1 MEEKLFM
8 HNNGAGEVHNTG
20 DAQLQLCMQAG
31 PQDSGLNV
39 IGNQV
44 RSFRVPKT
52 TIWNIAL
59 GQ

>member
-1 MEEKLFM
+1 MEAKLFM
-8 HNNGAGEVHNTG
+8 HDNGAGEFHNPG
-20 DAQLQLCMQAG
+20 DARLQLCMQAG

-44 RSFRVPKT
+44 LSVRMPET